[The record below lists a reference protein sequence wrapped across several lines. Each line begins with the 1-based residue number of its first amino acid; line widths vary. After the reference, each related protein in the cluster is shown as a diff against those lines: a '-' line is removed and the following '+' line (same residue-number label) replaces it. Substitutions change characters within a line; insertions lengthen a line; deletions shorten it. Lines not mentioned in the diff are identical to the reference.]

1 MMYCKLKQ
9 MSGHFQPNG
18 LHIFSSF
25 SSPNFYYTVLSGG
38 HSFGQFPLRIRELIP
53 EASVVAP
60 VLAHI
65 NTLFSTRV
73 CIKIICIDLSKYTSL
88 GLFPNLPGLRPQP

>member
-1 MMYCKLKQ
+1 MVY
-9 MSGHFQPNG
+9 
-18 LHIFSSF
+18 IFSVLSLLQIF
-25 SSPNFYYTVLSGG
+25 ITVLSGG